1 MFLGVCWPGLS
12 CTCEANYLC
21 DDLTVALRGRLC
33 PRADKS
39 PGGGK
44 LYFFIFYGGG
54 RFIWAA
60 PIKSW
65 LAEFD
70 DYLELFVLSSP
81 AVKVRLPSKRR
92 Q

>member
-44 LYFFIFYGGG
+44 LYFFFNFFTAVAALSG
-54 RFIWAA
+54 R
-60 PIKSW
+60 
-65 LAEFD
+65 L
-70 DYLELFVLSSP
+70 
-81 AVKVRLPSKRR
+81 